1 MNALEKF
8 VENMKKLD
16 EISMLE
22 NQQQEELNQ
31 KSEKKVIDDEQRR
44 LELVV
49 PPLQGKSIKIDFL
62 F

>member
-31 KSEKKVIDDEQRR
+31 NSEKKVIDDEQRR